1 MPGIGEKTAT
11 ALIVQYGSIENAYAH
26 VEEIKPPRA
35 SANLKEHYE
44 LAQMSKTLATIDIH
58 AEISY
63 ELSGARLK
71 EVSELYTQ
79 EAYLLCKKLEFKNL
93 LSRFSVD
100 APKNSAEEYFRRITD
115 EKRGAQA
122 FGIGK
127 GQSVRILFCASG
139 GAR

>member
-63 ELSGARLK
+63 ELPGQDLRRFPRYIRRKPICS
-71 EVSELYTQ
+71 V
-79 EAYLLCKKLEFKNL
+79 KNWNL
-93 LSRFSVD
+93 R
-100 APKNSAEEYFRRITD
+100 T
-115 EKRGAQA
+115 
-122 FGIGK
+122 
-127 GQSVRILFCASG
+127 C
-139 GAR
+139 

>member
-1 MPGIGEKTAT
+1 M
-11 ALIVQYGSIENAYAH
+11 QYGSIENAYAH

-58 AEISY
+58 ADISY

-100 APKNSAEEYFRRITD
+100 APKNSAEEYWRITD
-115 EKRGAQA
+115 EKEARRLLESA
-122 FGIGK
+122 K
-127 GQSVRILFCASG
+127 GRACGFYFVLPEDEIQR
-139 GAR
+139 RRE